1 MGSNA
6 RAARAKRTAARWV
19 PITGTALALAGLA
32 VSAYLTITHYTTPRA
47 LACPDTGA
55 INCVKV
61 TTSPQ
66 SVVLG
71 VPVAVYGLVFF
82 AAMTA
87 LNLPPAWRRP
97 GPLVWARIAVAAA
110 GILTVLYLVYV
121 ELFQVDAICLWCT
134 AVHVLAFALFAV
146 CLIGSAPMLDV

>member
-1 MGSNA
+1 VA
-6 RAARAKRTAARWV
+6 RAPRAVARWV

-32 VSAYLTITHYTTPRA
+32 VSAYLTITHYTTPQA

-66 SVVLG
+66 SVVFG

-82 AAMTA
+82 AVMTA
-87 LNLPPAWRRP
+87 LGLPPVWRRR
-97 GPLVWARIAVAAA
+97 GPVVWARIAVATA

-134 AVHVLAFALFAV
+134 AVHVLTFALFAV
-146 CLIGSAPMLDV
+146 CLIGSAPKVDV